1 MFQTH
6 GDISNS
12 DKIIVAGHYMSP
24 DPNQGAYEIEYNKKL
39 DRLQFDFKFS
49 PMGLSL
55 SAVTALTKGTFIGFE
70 GTYSVTYLII

>member
-1 MFQTH
+1 MKLNIT
-6 GDISNS
+6 
-12 DKIIVAGHYMSP
+12 K
-24 DPNQGAYEIEYNKKL
+24 NKKL